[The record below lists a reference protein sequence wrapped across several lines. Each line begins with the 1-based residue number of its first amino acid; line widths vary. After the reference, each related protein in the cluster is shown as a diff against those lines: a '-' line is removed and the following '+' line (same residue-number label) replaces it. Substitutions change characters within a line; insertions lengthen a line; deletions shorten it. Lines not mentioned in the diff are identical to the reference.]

1 VVSASVKRHLVFI
14 MASIEYAGCVR
25 PEIERINYLLQRDG
39 EKATR
44 AWVERTLRIY
54 REAVTKPGSHA
65 SNTTYRPL
73 FEKAIHE
80 FEEWLATRG

>member
-1 VVSASVKRHLVFI
+1 MFI
-14 MASIEYAGCVR
+14 MASTGYAGCVR

-80 FEEWLATRG
+80 FEEWLAMRG